1 MNKHRLFS
9 RKLWTWIVKITQ
21 TWRSYNCTD
30 NKAKY
35 RKRCTEDSLEQ
46 NNQQVQGM
54 VYVISPLIQRN
65 GKSSRAHPSI
75 LATGRL
81 RLWWWEEAT
90 SRLRLDLGRVMSDA
104 GQTNAPPAR
113 CHACGGGFRQ
123 GGASYTRS
131 LDACSFA
138 TSRSHCCASRHA
150 RHRRDRDGMEVR
162 LCQVGTEI
170 DRIEGQGQ
178 FQNKKWIDRA
188 TQFIVNIFLFIVL
201 FQISVMNWSLLKPT
215 LFESDKCHI
224 LEKKM
229 HAFGIMI

>member
-35 RKRCTEDSLEQ
+35 RKRSTEDSLEQ

-131 LDACSFA
+131 LETRA
-138 TSRSHCCASRHA
+138 ASRLRLASSHLVNLPKDQGGLGPWPWGA
-150 RHRRDRDGMEVR
+150 RPEVH
-162 LCQVGTEI
+162 EY
-170 DRIEGQGQ
+170 
-178 FQNKKWIDRA
+178 
-188 TQFIVNIFLFIVL
+188 
-201 FQISVMNWSLLKPT
+201 
-215 LFESDKCHI
+215 
-224 LEKKM
+224 
-229 HAFGIMI
+229 